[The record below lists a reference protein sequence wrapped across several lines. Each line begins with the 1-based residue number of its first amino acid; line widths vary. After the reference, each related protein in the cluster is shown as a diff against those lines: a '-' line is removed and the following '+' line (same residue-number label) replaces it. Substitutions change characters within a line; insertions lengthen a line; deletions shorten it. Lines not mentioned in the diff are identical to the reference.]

1 MAKQN
6 NIDGMD
12 GEEVLRHIYYK
23 LNGIHTLLCIFLALT
38 ILGIIIAL
46 GIIK

>member
-1 MAKQN
+1 MAKPN
-6 NIDGMD
+6 NIENMD

-38 ILGIIIAL
+38 ILGVIISL
-46 GIIK
+46 GVIK